1 MHTSCNKS
9 WLDLQCA
16 FFSFF
21 SIFRNG
27 LGPLLCLI
35 CTIIFVLQHHM
46 KLHEIKD
53 QESKKSLV
61 KYYIHMIIFI
71 SLPLILI
78 SLRIVIKENHVFA
91 SHVNH
96 LISLLYLLIFL
107 PKYYI
112 NQNPSLKLYVNCY
125 HHQPPPVLPWQLPKN
140 FSSDS
145 VRLNVMTL

>member
-1 MHTSCNKS
+1 
-9 WLDLQCA
+9 
-16 FFSFF
+16 
-21 SIFRNG
+21 
-27 LGPLLCLI
+27 
-35 CTIIFVLQHHM
+35 M

-96 LISLLYLLIFL
+96 LLSLLYLLIFL